1 MKRHFL
7 AAAILLI
14 LSFSIYAPSLFYPF
28 VYPDTIHIAQNRFI
42 TDASYISM
50 YFSSDF
56 YVAGNFGGWVPYYR
70 PLFPLSFLIDYKI
83 WGMDPMGFRL
93 TNILYHGFSVIS
105 LYILCM
111 ILFNDR
117 RFAFLS
123 SILFALHPIHTEAV
137 DWISGR
143 PDAQAGLFYILSFV
157 FYLSA
162 RRSPGR
168 TNILLGI
175 SSAAFFLSLLSKE
188 MAVTLPFVLILY
200 EIIHGSRFTV
210 HSSRFKWGYILP
222 FFLVLSIYFLMR
234 YIAVGAFFG
243 NYPPQIITDIP
254 PDSGDVFVRLMTA
267 LNITVSYLRLLILPV
282 DLKTIYA
289 VPIPNSLFDAG
300 MLISIVVIVLIFAI
314 LIPAYYRSKMVFFW
328 TFFVLLTLSPVL
340 LPLVISLNF
349 AQTLMSERYLYIPS
363 IGFCILAGMLLV
375 KIFDKIHAGIIRM
388 AIAVTVLFLITAY
401 GLMTIQRHSAWKSEE
416 AFLKS
421 AAGASPDSALARY
434 NLGLW
439 HYANKQMKE
448 AKAEFRQAFMLNKNK
463 GAIAIASEEEF
474 DSLFDETLTPEE
486 TLSTL
491 RKAFI
496 LKQ

>member
-1 MKRHFL
+1 
-7 AAAILLI
+7 
-14 LSFSIYAPSLFYPF
+14 
-28 VYPDTIHIAQNRFI
+28 
-42 TDASYISM
+42 
-50 YFSSDF
+50 
-56 YVAGNFGGWVPYYR
+56 
-70 PLFPLSFLIDYKI
+70 
-83 WGMDPMGFRL
+83 
-93 TNILYHGFSVIS
+93 
-105 LYILCM
+105 
-111 ILFNDR
+111 
-117 RFAFLS
+117 
-123 SILFALHPIHTEAV
+123 
-137 DWISGR
+137 
-143 PDAQAGLFYILSFV
+143 
-157 FYLSA
+157 
-162 RRSPGR
+162 
-168 TNILLGI
+168 
-175 SSAAFFLSLLSKE
+175 
-188 MAVTLPFVLILY
+188 
-200 EIIHGSRFTV
+200 
-210 HSSRFKWGYILP
+210 
-222 FFLVLSIYFLMR
+222 
-234 YIAVGAFFG
+234 
-243 NYPPQIITDIP
+243 
-254 PDSGDVFVRLMTA
+254 MTA

-363 IGFCILAGMLLV
+363 IGFCILAGMFLV
-375 KIFDKIHAGIIRM
+375 KIIDNILSNNTPLLSLRGAKAPKQSDTNVSFRVKRGISKTIAIRGIM
-388 AIAVTVLFLITAY
+388 VIAVLFLLTGY